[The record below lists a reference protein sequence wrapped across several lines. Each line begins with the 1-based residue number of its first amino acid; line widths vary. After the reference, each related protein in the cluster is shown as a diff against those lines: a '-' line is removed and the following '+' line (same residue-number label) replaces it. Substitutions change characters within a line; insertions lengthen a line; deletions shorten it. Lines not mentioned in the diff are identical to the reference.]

1 MKVSKKILE
10 NRENMTYFEK
20 NTLRYVIAF
29 GLLFYLIYHNMS
41 NAPQTSVK
49 STLESQNQPQSDQ
62 SFFEMLRLIL
72 KDMQR
77 ELLLLFV
84 SVGGYVL
91 MAKVNN
97 YLDKVE

>member
-1 MKVSKKILE
+1 
-10 NRENMTYFEK
+10 
-20 NTLRYVIAF
+20 
-29 GLLFYLIYHNMS
+29 
-41 NAPQTSVK
+41 
-49 STLESQNQPQSDQ
+49 
-62 SFFEMLRLIL
+62 MLRLIL

-97 YLDKVE
+97 YLDKVEEEQREEE